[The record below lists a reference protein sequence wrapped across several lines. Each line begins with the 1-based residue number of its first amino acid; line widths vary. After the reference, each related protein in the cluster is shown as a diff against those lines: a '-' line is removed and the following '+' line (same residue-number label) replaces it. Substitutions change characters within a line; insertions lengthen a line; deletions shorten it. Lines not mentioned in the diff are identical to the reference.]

1 MSPLLLFLS
10 GLIYLSIIVFMLV
23 AIYTQ
28 DLKYVNPFNASFF
41 IVQLFYVSYL
51 KIFFNRIKL
60 SKSNT
65 LVTKKIKKRNME
77 FSDYELVYEVHTW
90 CKDNNIKYHVKDGYL
105 FLRKDDLTLFQLT
118 WM

>member
-1 MSPLLLFLS
+1 MLFLS

-28 DLKYVNPFNASFF
+28 DLKYVNPFSASFF
-41 IVQLFYVSYL
+41 VIQLFYVSYL
-51 KIFFNRIKL
+51 KTFFKKINL
-60 SKSNT
+60 SKSN
-65 LVTKKIKKRNME
+65 LVSKKIKKRNME
-77 FSDYELVYEVHTW
+77 LSDYELVYEVHTW
-90 CKDNNIKYHVKDGYL
+90 CIENNIKYHVKDGYL